1 MTNGD
6 QTVGE
11 FFADFASF
19 IVMNGEVAS
28 LDQIGNSS
36 FATFKSNYDKTEQAK
51 TRKAHDA
58 KAQDVASEVPGQ
70 YNLMATAGDS
80 SLSKSD
86 GYGVPGLMDGFLHS
100 KTEPSA
106 GSSSSSHHSSIN
118 KRSQMALRELLNSDL
133 DVKMRVYWNEEKDA
147 AGILT
152 GMWNPLESIQNKPKA
167 SLFGL
172 AKLVQGLSPL
182 LGSATGWAS
191 TGLRCTVDYTRR
203 LYDALVEL
211 GGKGAATQPL
221 PPQAQVFLKNFEGLF
236 LGRKRRHAGGQ
247 DTGNVVKQHPDLQRN
262 APR

>member
-1 MTNGD
+1 
-6 QTVGE
+6 
-11 FFADFASF
+11 
-19 IVMNGEVAS
+19 
-28 LDQIGNSS
+28 
-36 FATFKSNYDKTEQAK
+36 
-51 TRKAHDA
+51 
-58 KAQDVASEVPGQ
+58 
-70 YNLMATAGDS
+70 MATAGDS

-172 AKLVQGLSPL
+172 AKLVQGFEPPPRQCNG
-182 LGSATGWAS
+182 LGLDGP
-191 TGLRCTVDYTRR
+191 RCTVDYRVDFTT
-203 LYDALVEL
+203 L
-211 GGKGAATQPL
+211 
-221 PPQAQVFLKNFEGLF
+221 
-236 LGRKRRHAGGQ
+236 
-247 DTGNVVKQHPDLQRN
+247 
-262 APR
+262 